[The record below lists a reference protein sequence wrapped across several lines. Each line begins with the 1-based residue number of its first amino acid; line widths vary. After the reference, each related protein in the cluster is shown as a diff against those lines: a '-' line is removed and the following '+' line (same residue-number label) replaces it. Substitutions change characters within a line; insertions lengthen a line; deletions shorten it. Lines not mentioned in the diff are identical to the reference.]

1 VNYLVCYER
10 GWEAHKRNEEATA
23 QIRRLFARYRAEARR
38 ARTIS
43 DDEHRMPVARTP
55 VERRERDEDR
65 ELIIH

>member
-1 VNYLVCYER
+1 MCYER

-43 DDEHRMPVARTP
+43 DDEHRMPVARPPET
-55 VERRERDEDR
+55 VREREEDR
-65 ELIIH
+65 ELILH